1 MDTNHLYIADMR
13 YNNYNNLTVDIKDL
27 IEKRGQYDTQ
37 LNENNMVKAVRSDIQ
52 LYWSDASTIEVSFA
66 IFIFHDNIGTGY
78 SRWEWHNI

>member
-1 MDTNHLYIADMR
+1 MR

-52 LYWSDASTIEVSFA
+52 LY
-66 IFIFHDNIGTGY
+66 
-78 SRWEWHNI
+78 